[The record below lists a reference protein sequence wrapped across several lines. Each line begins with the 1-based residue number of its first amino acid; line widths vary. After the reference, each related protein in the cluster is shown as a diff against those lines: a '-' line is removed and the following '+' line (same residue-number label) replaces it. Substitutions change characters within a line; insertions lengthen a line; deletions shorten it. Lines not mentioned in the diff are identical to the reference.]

1 MEEAEEQEAVG
12 GTADI
17 KSNNPHLT
25 GGEKPYTNIYLYMF
39 NHIPISIGFYTPNI
53 KYSLILVV

>member
-1 MEEAEEQEAVG
+1 VEEAEEAEEQEAVG

-25 GGEKPYTNIYLYMF
+25 GGEKPYTYLFIYVQ
-39 NHIPISIGFYTPNI
+39 S
-53 KYSLILVV
+53 YSHQYWFLHTQYQVIIH